1 MKFNKTTPV
10 IVNEIYYDKALESKS
25 EFVVFEM
32 GDFISLKDRVD
43 ELKKMGKEVFVKIN
57 EIEGL
62 KEDDDATMEFL
73 KGIGVFGITSNKTKV
88 LTKAKKIGL
97 KTVYTAFV
105 FDTKSFGTT
114 LKNIKTINPDII
126 EVRPGLMTKVIKI
139 IKEENPNTPIWS
151 TGLITEEWEI
161 NEALNCGAQTVV
173 TSKIE
178 LW

>member
-1 MKFNKTTPV
+1 MEFNRTTPV
-10 IVNEIYYDKALESKS
+10 IVNEIYYEKALESKS
-25 EFVVFEM
+25 KFVVFEM
-32 GDFISLKDRVD
+32 GDFISLKDRID
-43 ELKKMGKEVFVKIN
+43 QLKEKGKEVFVKIN

-73 KGIGVFGITSNKTKV
+73 KNIGVFGITSNKTKV
-88 LTKAKKIGL
+88 LAKGRKAGL

-126 EVRPGLMTKVIKI
+126 EVRPGLMTKIIKI
-139 IKEENPNTPIWS
+139 IKEENSNTPIWA
-151 TGLITEEWEI
+151 TGLITKESEI
-161 NEALNCGAQTVV
+161 DEAIKSGAQTVV